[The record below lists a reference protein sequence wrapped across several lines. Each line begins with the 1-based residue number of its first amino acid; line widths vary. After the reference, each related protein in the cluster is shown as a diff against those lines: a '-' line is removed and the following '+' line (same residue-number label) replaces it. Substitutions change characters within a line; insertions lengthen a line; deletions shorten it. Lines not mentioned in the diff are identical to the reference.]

1 MLALPAAISAN
12 IASTLRLRLNAA
24 EQKRLGKQ
32 DTQNQEAYRLCLLGR
47 YYFNQRDLN
56 NRDAVKKAI
65 GFFQQAID
73 QDPLYAMAYV
83 GLAESYDVLPRYTG
97 ASARE
102 STLKA
107 KAAALKALEIDD
119 KAAEAYVILATIRR
133 EEWDWLEAERAYR
146 RALLLN
152 PGNATG
158 HAWFGEFLDEM
169 GRTKEAI
176 SELRLA
182 SELDPLSPHIAIV
195 LGSAL
200 YSDRQYDRAIE
211 QSRKALELNPNSAIA
226 YIHIAL
232 SHMVQKKFTEAV
244 VALDRAND
252 LMPGAAV
259 GLRAYVD
266 AQSGDR
272 QAALNVLGQL
282 TAAANSGRGT
292 ALDLAV
298 AYVGLGDKDGAFEA
312 LNRACD
318 RRMPL
323 IEQLKAEPIFDP
335 LRSDPRYP
343 LLLRRMNLTP

>member
-1 MLALPAAISAN
+1 
-12 IASTLRLRLNAA
+12 
-24 EQKRLGKQ
+24 
-32 DTQNQEAYRLCLLGR
+32 
-47 YYFNQRDLN
+47 
-56 NRDAVKKAI
+56 
-65 GFFQQAID
+65 
-73 QDPLYAMAYV
+73 
-83 GLAESYDVLPRYTG
+83 
-97 ASARE
+97 
-102 STLKA
+102 
-107 KAAALKALEIDD
+107 
-119 KAAEAYVILATIRR
+119 
-133 EEWDWLEAERAYR
+133 
-146 RALLLN
+146 
-152 PGNATG
+152 
-158 HAWFGEFLDEM
+158 
-169 GRTKEAI
+169 
-176 SELRLA
+176 
-182 SELDPLSPHIAIV
+182 
-195 LGSAL
+195 
-200 YSDRQYDRAIE
+200 
-211 QSRKALELNPNSAIA
+211 
-226 YIHIAL
+226 
-232 SHMVQKKFTEAV
+232 MVQKKFTEAV

-343 LLLRRMNLTP
+343 LLLRRMNLARPNFGVAAFGRESRIGGFAAREAKADVRAHTARANARKETTTVKKT